1 MLKRIFLLSA
11 ILLTALSVSA
21 QSAQSRWRYYGAY
34 HNVSR
39 CIAVG
44 DMVYGL
50 SEGSIFSY
58 STTDGEV
65 RVMDKTTGLSDADIR
80 QMAYCAAEKCLV
92 LVYSNSNID
101 VLFPADEKVSNM
113 PQFMNSS
120 LSDKTIND
128 ITVSGSNAYLGT
140 NTGVTVIDLKRIEF
154 SRTYNLGISVRSAV
168 ETNDKIWAATTK
180 GVYYGSTSD
189 NLLDPSAWKIYSGVF
204 SKLRVLSGEL
214 YGLAGQVYTI
224 NVNTGRFGLASA
236 EYPRFFSCYD
246 GAGALYFGNKQSVW
260 ALAPGG
266 TTTKLMGANDFTDV
280 TASSSAQYWAAAG
293 TRGLCP
299 YKAGSD
305 GLLAASGNGITLNS
319 PVHNYCAFMNVAPSG
334 RILVSGGSMNYNGLN
349 YPGTLYSESNG
360 SFTNFEDT
368 LQTYT
373 GLMYRNLTGAV
384 EDPSDPGHVFASS
397 AETGLYEFRDGRFVK
412 HYDQTN
418 STLSSVLP
426 NDAFAG
432 YYVRTTAPQYDS
444 QGNLWMIN
452 IETDTILK
460 IMKRDGTWTSIYIDE
475 LAGYPTFD
483 YLIFDDAGRAWF
495 THRRTTS
502 SHNAGVACLDFGGTI
517 DDTSDDKFRFR
528 YRFTNEDGTT
538 YTPNTVNAIAK
549 DLNGGIWIGTVE
561 GPFLIDNPDDF
572 FATDFTFDQIKVP
585 RNDGTDLAD
594 YLLTGVPITAIAVD
608 KANRKWFGTQGSG
621 LYLISA
627 DNIETIDHF
636 TASNSPL
643 VSDNIQSLA
652 FDPGSGLLMIGTD
665 KGLMSYDPGKVTAD
679 GSGFKDKDLKIYP
692 NPVRPDFYGDVTI
705 EGLPYGAEVKITTA
719 GGQLVRKGVSTAG
732 RYKWDVK
739 DSHGAGV
746 GSGVYYVLAVSAD
759 GKHGARGRI
768 VVIR

>member
-50 SEGSIFSY
+50 SEGSVFSY

-65 RVMDKTTGLSDADIR
+65 RVMDKTTGLSDADIS

-128 ITVSGSNAYLGT
+128 ITVSGSNAYLAT

-334 RILVSGGSMNYNGLN
+334 RILVSGGSMNYNGVN

-412 HYDQTN
+412 HPLRATMC
-418 STLSSVLP
+418 
-426 NDAFAG
+426 
-432 YYVRTTAPQYDS
+432 AP
-444 QGNLWMIN
+444 
-452 IETDTILK
+452 
-460 IMKRDGTWTSIYIDE
+460 
-475 LAGYPTFD
+475 P
-483 YLIFDDAGRAWF
+483 
-495 THRRTTS
+495 
-502 SHNAGVACLDFGGTI
+502 
-517 DDTSDDKFRFR
+517 
-528 YRFTNEDGTT
+528 
-538 YTPNTVNAIAK
+538 
-549 DLNGGIWIGTVE
+549 
-561 GPFLIDNPDDF
+561 
-572 FATDFTFDQIKVP
+572 P
-585 RNDGTDLAD
+585 RNM
-594 YLLTGVPITAIAVD
+594 TARA
-608 KANRKWFGTQGSG
+608 TSG
-621 LYLISA
+621 
-627 DNIETIDHF
+627 
-636 TASNSPL
+636 
-643 VSDNIQSLA
+643 
-652 FDPGSGLLMIGTD
+652 
-665 KGLMSYDPGKVTAD
+665 
-679 GSGFKDKDLKIYP
+679 
-692 NPVRPDFYGDVTI
+692 
-705 EGLPYGAEVKITTA
+705 
-719 GGQLVRKGVSTAG
+719 
-732 RYKWDVK
+732 
-739 DSHGAGV
+739 
-746 GSGVYYVLAVSAD
+746 
-759 GKHGARGRI
+759 
-768 VVIR
+768 